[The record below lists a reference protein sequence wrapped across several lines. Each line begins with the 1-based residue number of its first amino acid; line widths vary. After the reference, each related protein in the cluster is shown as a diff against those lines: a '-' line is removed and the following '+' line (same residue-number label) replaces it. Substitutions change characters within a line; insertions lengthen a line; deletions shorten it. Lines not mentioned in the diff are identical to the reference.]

1 MPRNS
6 EIKTDIQAR
15 VPRTLQGTERIW
27 HEFWKTRNQYA
38 NSPGIRARVRLT
50 QPGQENSRFVLET
63 GDGHQF
69 VVNDI
74 EGGSGSQPIELL
86 AGALAG
92 CVALDVIALLRRKEH
107 QRLTG
112 YEVRV
117 EAEQAERPPKTFV
130 AVRIHHIVSGEGLD
144 PAAVGEAIRTVEQT
158 CVVQA
163 LLRHTATITT
173 TFEVVKEI
181 AGAPPATPAPD
192 AELTSVPDVPSARR
206 RGSGQT
212 S

>member
-6 EIKTDIQAR
+6 EIKTEIQPK
-15 VPRTLQGTERIW
+15 VPRTLQGTECIW
-27 HEFWKTRNQYA
+27 HEFWKLRNRQ
-38 NSPGIRARVRLT
+38 PGAPGVRARVWLS
-50 QPGQENSRFVLET
+50 QPQKVDRQFVLET
-63 GDGHQF
+63 GGGHQL
-69 VVNDI
+69 VVDDI

-92 CVALDVIALLRRKEH
+92 CVAFEVIGILRRNKH
-107 QRLTG
+107 QRVTG

-117 EAEQAERPPKTFV
+117 EAEQAERPPRTFV
-130 AVRIHHIVSGEGLD
+130 AVRIHHIVSGEDVD
-144 PAAVGEAIRTVEQT
+144 PAAVSEAIRIAEET

-181 AGAPPATPAPD
+181 AGGH
-192 AELTSVPDVPSARR
+192 AERQAAGASETSEMESSEPFG
-206 RGSGQT
+206 RGSG
-212 S
+212 

>member
-6 EIKTDIQAR
+6 GIKTEMQSKM
-15 VPRTLQGTERIW
+15 PRTLQGTECIW
-27 HEFWKTRNQYA
+27 HEFWKMRNQHA
-38 NSPGIRARVRLT
+38 GSPGVRARVRLS
-50 QPGQENSRFVLET
+50 QPERENNRFILET
-63 GDGHQF
+63 GGGHQF
-69 VVNDI
+69 AVDDL
-74 EGGSGSQPIELL
+74 EGGSGSQPVELL

-92 CVALDVIALLRRKEH
+92 CVALDVIALLRRRH

-117 EAEQAERPPKTFV
+117 EAEQSERPPKTLV
-130 AVRIHHIVSGEGLD
+130 AVRIHHIVSGEGVD
-144 PAAVGEAIRTVEQT
+144 PAAVSEAIRTVEQT
-158 CVVQA
+158 CVVQS

-181 AGAPPATPAPD
+181 AGAPPGTPAPD
-192 AELTSVPDVPSARR
+192 AGLTPVLDAPSARR

-212 S
+212 

>member
-6 EIKTDIQAR
+6 EIKTEIQSK
-15 VPRTLQGTERIW
+15 VPRTLQGTECIW
-27 HEFWKTRNQYA
+27 HEFWKLRHRH
-38 NSPGIRARVRLT
+38 PGTPGVRARVRLS
-50 QPGQENSRFVLET
+50 QPQKEDRQFVLET
-63 GDGHQF
+63 GGGHQF
-69 VVNDI
+69 VVDDS

-92 CVALDVIALLRRKEH
+92 CVAFEVIGILRRNKH
-107 QRLTG
+107 QRVTG

-117 EAEQAERPPKTFV
+117 EAEQAERPPRTFV
-130 AVRIHHIVSGEGLD
+130 VVRIHHIVSGDGVD
-144 PAAVGEAIRTVEQT
+144 PAAVSEAIRVVEES

-181 AGAPPATPAPD
+181 AGGPAETPA
-192 AELTSVPDVPSARR
+192 AGAALTSELDSSDPFG
-206 RGSGQT
+206 RGSGQ

>member
-6 EIKTDIQAR
+6 EIKTEFQPK
-15 VPRTLQGTERIW
+15 VPRTLQGTECIW
-27 HEFWKTRNQYA
+27 HEFWKLRNQHPSA
-38 NSPGIRARVRLT
+38 PGVRARVRLS
-50 QPGQENSRFVLET
+50 QPQEENRQFALAT
-63 GDGHQF
+63 GGGHQML
-69 VVNDI
+69 VDDI

-92 CVALDVIALLRRKEH
+92 CVAFEVVAILRRNKH
-107 QRLTG
+107 QRVTG

-117 EAEQAERPPKTFV
+117 EADQAERPPRTFV
-130 AVRIHHIVSGEGLD
+130 AVRIHHIVSGEGVD
-144 PAAVGEAIRTVEQT
+144 PAAVSEAIRIVEET
-158 CVVQA
+158 CVLQA

-181 AGAPPATPAPD
+181 TGRAAGTQAAGAALASEVDSSEPF
-192 AELTSVPDVPSARR
+192 E

-212 S
+212 